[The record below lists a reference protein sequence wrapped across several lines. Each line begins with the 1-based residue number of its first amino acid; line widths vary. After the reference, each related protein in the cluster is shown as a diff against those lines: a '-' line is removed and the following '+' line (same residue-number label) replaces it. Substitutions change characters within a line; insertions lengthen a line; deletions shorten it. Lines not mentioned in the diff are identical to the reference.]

1 MEAIQRVVM
10 MTAAQSRLMVF
21 FPNLTIAST
30 ERENAAKLHS
40 LATDPTPYSHKHT
53 LHRYCGGLGCSGP
66 ITARTAEVP
75 PMKTATKAIN
85 SPARRRLM
93 RKSRSGRGI
102 DRALPS
108 VTAVTPITTPATSA
122 IIVSRME

>member
-21 FPNLTIAST
+21 FPNLTIAIT

-40 LATDPTPYSHKHT
+40 LATDPAPNSHKHT
-53 LHRYCGGLGCSGP
+53 LHRYHGGLVCSGP
-66 ITARTAEVP
+66 ITTRTAEVT
-75 PMKTATKAIN
+75 PMKTAPKASN

-108 VTAVTPITTPATSA
+108 VTAVTPITTTATSA